1 MQHDNA
7 TEYKVHG
14 GKMRGSTKMVH
25 FRHAASRH
33 YNDGELLIKNG
44 RQANAG
50 QLYGFTAECGIKWL
64 LVWKGYPTD
73 PISGEIVEKGK
84 KFRAH
89 IHELI
94 KNIHLVHTFLDGRGA
109 LKYMAMIPGI
119 GSFSDWKTDHRY
131 YIDSALP
138 PSLLNWQ
145 KAAREIMQ
153 MLDEATLDGETT

>member
-1 MQHDNA
+1 MQDDNVMRQ
-7 TEYKVHG
+7 KNGG
-14 GKMRGSTKMVH
+14 GKMGETIKTVD
-25 FRHAASRH
+25 FRHAAIRH

-50 QLYGFTAECGIKWL
+50 QLYGFTAECGLKWL

-73 PISGEIVEKGK
+73 PTSGEIVKGE

-94 KNIHLVHTFLDGRGA
+94 KNIPLVRTFLDGRGA

-119 GSFSDWKTDHRY
+119 ENFSDWKTDHRY

-145 KAAREIMQ
+145 KSAWEIMK
-153 MLDEATLDGETT
+153 MLDEAMLDGEIT